1 MSMVNDLLQRLRD
14 KVKISLEEA
23 AKRKARQN
31 ALNRYF
37 ADSKKH
43 AEYVVANINAPAP
56 VLQKYL
62 DDPNYVWDFQP
73 PAPVPPKPRPI

>member
-23 AKRKARQN
+23 AKRKARQD

-37 ADSKKH
+37 IDVKKH
-43 AEYVVANINAPAP
+43 SEYTVALINSPMP
-56 VLQKYL
+56 VLQRYL
-62 DDPNYVWDFQP
+62 DDPNYVWDFKP

>member
-1 MSMVNDLLQRLRD
+1 MGMVNDLLQRLRD

-23 AKRKARQN
+23 AKRKARQD

-37 ADSKKH
+37 IDVKKH
-43 AEYVVANINAPAP
+43 AEYSVALINSPMP
-56 VLQKYL
+56 VLQRYL
-62 DDPNYVWDFQP
+62 DDPNYVWDFKP